1 MKQSNSWTDS
11 ASSSAGQRAERRP
24 APDLAAFHPS
34 GSGMKQERVKD
45 ISATGVYLVTSER
58 WLPGEVISLTLQRK
72 GPPEKS
78 PDRRITLKTMAV
90 RWGEDGVALSFVLPR
105 GLDVRLWESP
115 LKNNADTTEPEDI
128 LREFRLAKVLAFL
141 SRISPA
147 AGEEVRQLL
156 REGLSNYRVE
166 SVCEIVCK
174 AESMLSSNPNGD
186 RLLANPRLVVR
197 ILEAGS
203 WAADQVATQQLWA
216 GLLASSC
223 TPDGK
228 DESNLAFVDLL
239 SQLAAMHIL
248 IFTAACSRATK
259 AQSSL
264 GRIASKNIGCTT
276 QEIMQLTGWRDL
288 IRIERDIEHLYDLGL
303 LQKRVKSAF
312 FVSND
317 DARISPSSLGL
328 QMFARCSGYRG
339 DAHSFYEADSPA
351 ETILANEL

>member
-1 MKQSNSWTDS
+1 MSQANSRIEN
-11 ASSSAGQRAERRP
+11 ASDGSGQRAERRP
-24 APDLAAFHPS
+24 APELAAVHAS
-34 GSGMKQERVKD
+34 GSGMKLDRVKD
-45 ISATGVYLVTSER
+45 ISATGVYLLTSER
-58 WLPGEVISLTLQRK
+58 WNPGEVVSLTLQRQ

-90 RWGEDGVALSFVLPR
+90 RWGEDGVALSFVLPK

-115 LKNNADTTEPEDI
+115 LKSHLDQTEPEDI

-141 SRISPA
+141 CKISPGA
-147 AGEEVRQLL
+147 NEDVRQLL

-166 SVCEIVCK
+166 SVVEIVNK
-174 AESMLSSNPNGD
+174 AEAMLAARPD
-186 RLLANPRLVVR
+186 RDRIFAHPRLVVR

-203 WAADQVATQQLWA
+203 WADQLTTQQLWA

-223 TPDGK
+223 TADGK

-259 AQSSL
+259 VQSSL
-264 GRIASKNIGCTT
+264 GRVSSKNIACTT
-276 QEIMQLTGWRDL
+276 EEIMQLTGWRDL

-303 LQKRVKSAF
+303 LQKRVKSSF
-312 FVSND
+312 FVSSD
-317 DARISPSSLGL
+317 DAKISPSSLGL

-339 DAHSFYEADSPA
+339 EAQNFYEADSPA
-351 ETILANEL
+351 EIILANEL

>member
-1 MKQSNSWTDS
+1 MKLD
-11 ASSSAGQRAERRP
+11 
-24 APDLAAFHPS
+24 
-34 GSGMKQERVKD
+34 RVKD
-45 ISATGVYLVTSER
+45 ISATGVYLLTSER
-58 WLPGEVISLTLQRK
+58 WNPGEVVSLTLQRQ

-90 RWGEDGVALSFVLPR
+90 RWGEDGVALSFVLPK

-115 LKNNADTTEPEDI
+115 LKSHLDQTEPEDI

-141 SRISPA
+141 CKISPGA
-147 AGEEVRQLL
+147 NEDVRQLL

-166 SVCEIVCK
+166 SVVEIVNK
-174 AESMLSSNPNGD
+174 AEAMLAARPD
-186 RLLANPRLVVR
+186 RDRIFAHPRLVVR

-203 WAADQVATQQLWA
+203 WADQLTTQQLWA

-223 TPDGK
+223 TADGK

-259 AQSSL
+259 VQSSL
-264 GRIASKNIGCTT
+264 GRVSSKNIACTT
-276 QEIMQLTGWRDL
+276 EEIMQLTGWRDL

-303 LQKRVKSAF
+303 LQKRVKSSF
-312 FVSND
+312 FVSSD
-317 DARISPSSLGL
+317 DAKISPSSLGL

-339 DAHSFYEADSPA
+339 EAQNFYEADSPA
-351 ETILANEL
+351 EIILANEL

>member
-1 MKQSNSWTDS
+1 
-11 ASSSAGQRAERRP
+11 
-24 APDLAAFHPS
+24 
-34 GSGMKQERVKD
+34 MKQERVKD
-45 ISATGVYLVTSER
+45 ISATGVYLLTSER
-58 WLPGEVISLTLQRK
+58 WAPGEVVSLTLQRK
-72 GPPEKS
+72 GPAEKS
-78 PDRRITLKTMAV
+78 PERRITLKTMAV
-90 RWGEDGVALSFVLPR
+90 RWGEDGVALSFVLPK

-115 LKNNADTTEPEDI
+115 LKSQLDQTEPEDI

-147 AGEEVRQLL
+147 SNEDVRQLI

-166 SVCEIVCK
+166 SVVEIVTK
-174 AESMLSSNPNGD
+174 AEAMLAMRPD
-186 RLLANPRLVVR
+186 RDRIFAHPRLVLR

-203 WAADQVATQQLWA
+203 WADQLATRQLWA

-223 TPDGK
+223 TVDGK

-259 AQSSL
+259 GQSSL
-264 GRIASKNIGCTT
+264 GRVGSKGAACTT

-288 IRIERDIEHLYDLGL
+288 IRIERDIEHLFDLGL
-303 LQKRVKSAF
+303 LQKRVKSSF
-312 FVSND
+312 FVSSD
-317 DARISPSSLGL
+317 EAKISPSSLGL
-328 QMFARCSGYRG
+328 QMYARCSGYRG
-339 DAHSFYEADSPA
+339 EPQNFYDADSPA